1 MIILIHDNISV
12 IKVIKEES
20 NVTNSTIGTPITQ
33 ALFTIAKQFPNELI
47 LWCCKE
53 YEAHINIQ
61 NIKDIF
67 HHDCMM
73 VSYSLNKEPYLTD
86 NIGFINDSIFV
97 SVNKEKRYPTWLMSS
112 DVGGTHASILN
123 KTRAEFSSIIDFSF
137 LLNAIA
143 KICMPL
149 GLFCYSDPAFLK
161 ENTPKLSKSNKA
173 STSTLFKFVKMFYK
187 PIWSWLLFVCLVI
200 YKRKFPALSFIRSFF
215 FNKHRNIEIDLADLS
230 IQSSREL
237 LSSNPTVDVIIP
249 TIGRKEYLYD
259 VLKDLSVQ
267 TYLPEQVIVVEQ
279 NPETNVV
286 SELDYLNNEE
296 WPFKIIHHFIHQTGA
311 CNARNLALSDVTSE
325 WVFLADDD
333 NRFENN
339 VIELFLKSI
348 KKYGEKALLSIYL
361 QPQEENF
368 YKITTQTDIFGAGNS
383 FIKSSLLNKIQFDMA
398 FEYGYGEDKD
408 FGMQIRNQGND
419 ILYDTSVNIVHLKAP
434 RGGFRQKVILP
445 WDGEN
450 VKPKPSPTLS
460 VYNLKHFTKEQLL
473 GYKLILFLKY
483 YKQQSIR
490 NPISYYKLF
499 RAQWKSSIKWAEY
512 LIDEN

>member
-1 MIILIHDNISV
+1 MIILIHDNTSV
-12 IKVIKEES
+12 IKVLNEEYDVIS
-20 NVTNSTIGTPITQ
+20 SLAGTPIAQTVFSV
-33 ALFTIAKQFPNELI
+33 AEQFPDELI
-47 LWCCKE
+47 IWCCKE
-53 YEAHINIQ
+53 YEDYINLQSIES
-61 NIKDIF
+61 IF
-67 HHDCMM
+67 HHNCMM
-73 VSYSLNKEPYLTD
+73 ASYSLNQEPYLTN
-86 NIGFINDSIFV
+86 NIGFVNESIFV

-112 DVGGTHASILN
+112 DVGGIHASILN
-123 KTRAEFSSIIDFSF
+123 KTKKEFFSIKDFSF

-143 KICMPL
+143 KTCMPL

-161 ENTPKLSKSNKA
+161 ENTPKLSKPNKA
-173 STSTLFKFVKMFYK
+173 STSKLFKFVRLFYK
-187 PIWSWLLFVCLVI
+187 PIWSWFLLLSFVV
-200 YKRKFPALSFIRSFF
+200 YKGKFPALSVIRSFF
-215 FNKHRNIEIDLADLS
+215 YKYVNTEIDLSDIH
-230 IQSSREL
+230 IQSNRKL
-237 LSSNPTVDVIIP
+237 VSSKPTIDVIIP

-267 TYLPEQVIVVEQ
+267 THLPKQVIVVEQ
-279 NPETNVV
+279 NPDTSAI
-286 SELDYLNNEE
+286 SELDYLNSEE
-296 WPFKIIHHFIHQTGA
+296 WPFKICHHFINRTGA
-311 CNARNLALSDVTSE
+311 CNARNLALSEVTSE
-325 WVFLADDD
+325 WIFLADDD

-339 VIELFLKSI
+339 VIEQFLISI

-398 FEYGYGEDKD
+398 YEYGYGEDKD

-419 ILYDTSVNIVHLKAP
+419 ILYDTSINIVHLKAP
-434 RGGFRQKVILP
+434 RGGFRQKVTLP

-460 VYNLKHFTKEQLL
+460 VYNLKHFTTEQLL
-473 GYKLILFLKY
+473 GYKLVLFLKY

-499 RAQWKSSIKWAEY
+499 RWQWTSSIKWAKY
-512 LIDEN
+512 LING